1 MTAVGTGVKHASRN
15 AATNNRRP
23 AYPQFLLCHGDY
35 GIEHQRAD
43 DDPNARQSM
52 KDDRKMDE
60 VLQDGCHQAD
70 DDNGGGDNAQGSGY
84 AAQESGLLV
93 AHIGGGIDGDNAG
106 RALSNRVTYPAVPR
120 RATIFGLPRPP
131 SGAWEAWRALLRT

>member
-1 MTAVGTGVKHASRN
+1 
-15 AATNNRRP
+15 
-23 AYPQFLLCHGDY
+23 
-35 GIEHQRAD
+35 
-43 DDPNARQSM
+43 
-52 KDDRKMDE
+52 MDE

-106 RALSNRVTYPAVPR
+106 RALSNRVHIQQFLVGAPFSV
-120 RATIFGLPRPP
+120 FHDLPLEHGKHGEP
-131 SGAWEAWRALLRT
+131 SSERKAANFKETDIEFSHFF